1 MQKWGWGLVSVALL
15 IFVTTYQNQRS
26 FSLFSLILLIIGIVM
41 IVKGTKKEKQSE
53 DYKDN

>member
-26 FSLFSLILLIIGIVM
+26 FSLFSLILLVIGIVM
-41 IVKGTKKEKQSE
+41 IVKGTKKERQSE
-53 DYKDN
+53 DNKDA

>member
-41 IVKGTKKEKQSE
+41 IVKGTKKEKPSE